1 MMENLKLIT
10 SSAERVVKE
19 ATSRIVH
26 HGKIQ
31 TEISK
36 KNIFRKP

>member
-26 HGKIQ
+26 HGEIQ
-31 TEISK
+31 DEH
-36 KNIFRKP
+36 F